1 MLPNTKNPDVDWEG
15 INFSGMDA
23 VFLHQTLKGAKAE
36 SGIELD
42 GMATDRFK
50 GYKAKFFSGDIHV
63 PQTIGPVTYIGAPYH
78 IHFGDRFEPRL
89 LIADEKFNCT
99 DAHFPAPRKHMV
111 EIRSPADLKKAE
123 RLRAGDWIKVRLIL
137 PRAEF
142 VDWPKHRDDV
152 KRSCEELDLKLHG
165 VELREFR
172 RERLP
177 TRDGSEKKPARRS
190 QDPAA
195 AFEVYCKAQ
204 GIDKATAAVGREL
217 LKGGL

>member
-1 MLPNTKNPDVDWEG
+1 MLPNTKSPDEDWSG
-15 INFSGMDA
+15 IYFKGFDA

-36 SGIELD
+36 NGMELD
-42 GMATDRFK
+42 GIATNRFK

-78 IHFGDRFEPRL
+78 IHFGDSFEPRL
-89 LIADEKFNCT
+89 LVADEQFNCE
-99 DAHFPAPRKHMV
+99 DAHFPAPRKHTV
-111 EIRSPADLKKAE
+111 ELRSPADLKGVKG
-123 RLRAGDWIKVRLIL
+123 LRNGDWIKVRLIL

-152 KRSCEELDLKLHG
+152 KQGCENLDLKLHG

-177 TRDGSEKKPARRS
+177 TRDGSEKKPTRQG
-190 QDPAA
+190 QDPEAA
-195 AFEVYCKAQ
+195 LEAYCRAQ
-204 GIDKATAAVGREL
+204 GIDEATAAVGREL